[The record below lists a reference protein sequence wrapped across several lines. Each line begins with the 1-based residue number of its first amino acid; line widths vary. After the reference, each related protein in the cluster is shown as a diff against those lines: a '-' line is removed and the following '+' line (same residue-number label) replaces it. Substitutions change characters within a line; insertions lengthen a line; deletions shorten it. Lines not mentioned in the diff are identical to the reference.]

1 MGGGGSIGGSEGSPG
16 WGRRSESSPGW
27 SGGPAR
33 GEGAAPASCPPASRV
48 PAGCLGTLGALTYG
62 LVCFKK
68 GDRQQSQLMMRARIL
83 AQGFT
88 IAALMV
94 GVVVTALKPG
104 RGGQAVGTGTAPAAA
119 NTPP

>member
-1 MGGGGSIGGSEGSPG
+1 MDPGRPPVIEGFEPS
-16 WGRRSESSPGW
+16 
-27 SGGPAR
+27 
-33 GEGAAPASCPPASRV
+33 AAHHQERFSDKFKRKMRENPLV
-48 PAGCLGTLGALTYG
+48 PIGCLGTLGALTYG